1 MLTFIHGVILNRT
14 KNICLL
20 YIRFLKMSKSCNNS
34 AEWKCRVQ
42 KEINEPSDP
51 QSAAEE
57 LRALVKSM

>member
-1 MLTFIHGVILNRT
+1 
-14 KNICLL
+14 
-20 YIRFLKMSKSCNNS
+20 MSKSPINS
-34 AEWKCRVQ
+34 SEWIFEVH